1 MSENNLDPRA
11 FPRQHPEQLLT
22 AMPKPS
28 ESSTKFIERNRAP
41 RVHIEYELFVD
52 GAQKKIE
59 LPFVM
64 GVMADLSGQSQEPL
78 PPVAERKFREV
89 DMDNFDKFMKDV
101 KPRVAFAVPNAL
113 SENEGERL
121 PIDITFDKM
130 DDFSPEA
137 IARKVEPLRKLLE
150 ARTQLSNLLTYMDGR
165 VQAENLIEQLL
176 ADPALMKS
184 VTSSAAPPEEE

>member
-1 MSENNLDPRA
+1 
-11 FPRQHPEQLLT
+11 
-22 AMPKPS
+22 MPKPS

-64 GVMADLSGQSQEPL
+64 GVMADLSGNPTEAL

-101 KPRVAFAVPNAL
+101 KPRVAFSVPNAL
-113 SENEGERL
+113 GSDEGGERL
-121 PIDITFDKM
+121 AIDITFDKM
-130 DDFSPEA
+130 EDFSPEA

-184 VTSSAAPPEEE
+184 VTGAAAPPAEE